1 MSKERYYYRG
11 LWDDDGYYYY
21 IEKVSAR
28 TALDQG
34 KIIPY
39 FETPELAVKYC
50 LEANK
55 LNAEF
60 ECKKYENQLI
70 HSIQTG
76 DFS

>member
-1 MSKERYYYRG
+1 MSKEGYYYRG

-39 FETPELAVKYC
+39 FETPELALKYC
-50 LEANK
+50 LESNK
-55 LNAEF
+55 LNAEYNLD
-60 ECKKYENQLI
+60 EYKNQLVK
-70 HSIQTG
+70 SIKTG
-76 DFS
+76 GFS